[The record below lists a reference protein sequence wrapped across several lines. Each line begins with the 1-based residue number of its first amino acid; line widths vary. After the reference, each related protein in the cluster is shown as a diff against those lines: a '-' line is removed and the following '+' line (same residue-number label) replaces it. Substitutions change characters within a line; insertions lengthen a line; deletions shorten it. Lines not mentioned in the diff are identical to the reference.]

1 MVKERLMKLAQETTI
16 LRSEGKY
23 IKTIQA
29 SDFLLELAS
38 KTQDH
43 KAMMTAHINLA
54 ASYFCIGDMEE
65 ALKSIEAHH
74 ELCLRDGND
83 AAWLNAHN
91 IRFLLHSYN
100 KEHDLAIETLK
111 KSILLGKKLN
121 HYNIVSNAYSNYSHI
136 LQELE
141 QHEEGLKLAELSL
154 DFAKLHEPFSPIL
167 LFRSTLNIAN
177 AIIYLGETDKAKQL
191 LDDLWAS
198 DFLTD
203 FPREKAQLY
212 VLQARWHEVQLEFK
226 KAFDAYSTALKIV
239 GTYKDLTFSK
249 DIQQQRIKLLD
260 VLGDF
265 EKGYQIQKEYIE
277 LLHALDEQA
286 LAQKTLQ
293 LNLKLNQSS
302 IVNQINIDP
311 LTGLYNRSYIEETTD
326 KWLLSAQE
334 KDDSVIC
341 ITFDIDNLKVVNDNY
356 GHLMGDEMIKKVA
369 EACAKIVRKEDL
381 LGRFGGDEFLLIMKG
396 ISIEN
401 GKIKAQQIVDTIK
414 GIQLDTGTKF
424 ISVTVSIGVSDNVQ
438 QQIISFK
445 ELFHLADLALY
456 KAKENGKDQVV
467 VYS

>member
-1 MVKERLMKLAQETTI
+1 MVKEKLMKLEQETTI

-23 IKTIQA
+23 IETIQA
-29 SDFLLELAS
+29 CDFLLELAT
-38 KTQDH
+38 KEQDDQ
-43 KAMMTAHINLA
+43 AMMTAHINLA

-111 KSILLGKKLN
+111 KSIVLGKKLN
-121 HYNIVSNAYSNYSHI
+121 HYNIISNGYSNYSHI
-136 LQELE
+136 LQELK
-141 QHEEGLKLAELSL
+141 QYEEGLKLAELSL

-167 LFRSTLNIAN
+167 LFRSTLNITN
-177 AIIYLGETDKAKQL
+177 ATIYLGDIDNAKQH
-191 LDDLWAS
+191 LDDLWTS

-226 KAFDAYSTALKIV
+226 EAFDAYSSAKKIV
-239 GTYKDLTFSK
+239 HTYKDLTFSK
-249 DIQQQRIKLLD
+249 EIQQERIKLLD
-260 VLGDF
+260 ILGDF
-265 EKGYQIQKEYIE
+265 EKGYLIQKEYID

-293 LNLKLNQSS
+293 LNLKLSQSS
-302 IVNQINIDP
+302 ITNQVNIDQ
-311 LTGLYNRSYIEETTD
+311 LTGLYNRTYIEETTD
-326 KWLLSAQE
+326 KWLLNAQE
-334 KDDSVIC
+334 NDDSIIC

-356 GHLMGDEMIKKVA
+356 GHLMGDQMIKKVA
-369 EACAKIVRKEDL
+369 EACAKIVRKDDL
-381 LGRFGGDEFLLIMKG
+381 LGRFGGDEFLLVMKG

-401 GKIKAQQIVDTIK
+401 GQKKAQQIVDTIK
-414 GIQLDTGTKF
+414 AIQLDTGTQL
-424 ISVTVSIGVSDNVQ
+424 ISVTVSIGISTNVQ
-438 QQIISFK
+438 QDVVSFK
-445 ELFHLADLALY
+445 ELFHLADVALY
-456 KAKENGKDQVV
+456 KAKENGKNQVI